1 MNMVTPYCI
10 SVTVSDAA
18 CDHRRMQPVAESSQ
32 RVPKLLYAATAFEAL
47 GYGAIFAL
55 LAELQIKYHL
65 PTYSLG
71 LIAGTSF
78 LSGLFAQVG
87 LARYADRGYT
97 RLLLRVG
104 LAIAAVGML
113 WFGLAS
119 TMWEFIGARL
129 LLGLGSGMFVPAARR
144 VVVARSGP
152 KSGEAL
158 GRLASVEVAGFISGP
173 PVAAV
178 LSSAFG
184 LHAPFLI
191 LAGALAL
198 TSPAVA
204 RIEEPPMGA
213 EQPKRA
219 LRVLVANR
227 GVRSGLALAAALY
240 LSIGVFDATWAKYM
254 TDLGAS
260 TNVIAITLALFA
272 LPLVALSPFGGRLA
286 DRKGPLRSGVFAL
299 TLTVPLI
306 ALYGVANSI
315 IVISIIA
322 VAHSVFDAISTPS
335 GQAAVARAA
344 PPELTAAGQGLYA
357 AAAATA
363 AGLAAFG
370 AAPLYGAAGAEVMWG
385 ADATGVAILTALAFY
400 WGRGTR
406 ADQPAEP
413 ETSPLPG

>member
-1 MNMVTPYCI
+1 
-10 SVTVSDAA
+10 
-18 CDHRRMQPVAESSQ
+18 
-32 RVPKLLYAATAFEAL
+32 
-47 GYGAIFAL
+47 
-55 LAELQIKYHL
+55 
-65 PTYSLG
+65 
-71 LIAGTSF
+71 
-78 LSGLFAQVG
+78 
-87 LARYADRGYT
+87 
-97 RLLLRVG
+97 
-104 LAIAAVGML
+104 
-113 WFGLAS
+113 
-119 TMWEFIGARL
+119 
-129 LLGLGSGMFVPAARR
+129 MFVPAARR

-173 PVAAV
+173 PIAAV
-178 LSSAFG
+178 LSSLFG

-204 RIEEPPMGA
+204 RIAEPPIGA

-286 DRKGPLRSGVFAL
+286 DRKGPMRSGVVAL
-299 TLTVPLI
+299 ACTVPLV
-306 ALYGVANSI
+306 AAYGVANSV
-315 IVISIIA
+315 IVVSLIA
-322 VAHSVFDAISTPS
+322 VVHSVFDAISTPS
-335 GQAAVARAA
+335 GQAAVARTA

-370 AAPLYGAAGAEVMWG
+370 AAPLYGAAGPEAMWG
-385 ADATGVAILTALAFY
+385 AAAAGVAVLTALAFY
-400 WGRGTR
+400 WGRGTA
-406 ADQPAEP
+406 ADRPAEP
-413 ETSPLPG
+413 ETQPLPG

>member
-1 MNMVTPYCI
+1 M
-10 SVTVSDAA
+10 D
-18 CDHRRMQPVAESSQ
+18 PVEGSPP

-55 LAELQIKYHL
+55 LAELQDEYDL
-65 PTYSLG
+65 PTYGLG

-78 LSGLFAQVG
+78 LAGLGAQVG

-97 RLLLRVG
+97 RLLLRLG
-104 LAIAAVGML
+104 LAVAAAGML

-119 TMWEFIGARL
+119 QLWEFIGARL

-144 VVVARSGP
+144 VVVARSGG

-173 PVAAV
+173 PIAAV
-178 LSSAFG
+178 LSSLFG

-204 RIEEPPMGA
+204 RIEEPPMG
-213 EQPKRA
+213 EVPPKGA
-219 LRVLVANR
+219 LRVLVKIP
-227 GVRSGLALAAALY
+227 GVRAGLALAAALY

-254 TDLGAS
+254 SDLGAS
-260 TNVIAITLALFA
+260 TNVIAFTLALFA

-286 DRKGPLRSGVFAL
+286 DRRGPLRSGVVAL
-299 TLTVPLI
+299 GLTIPLI
-306 ALYGVANSI
+306 AGYGFANSV
-315 IVISIIA
+315 IVASLIA

-344 PPELTAAGQGLYA
+344 PASLTAAGQGLYA
-357 AAAATA
+357 ASAAAA
-363 AGLAAFG
+363 AGFAAFG
-370 AAPLYGAAGAEVMWG
+370 AAPLYDAAGAEAMWG
-385 ADATGVAILTALAFY
+385 AAAVGVAILTALALY
-400 WGRGTR
+400 WGRGTP
-406 ADQPAEP
+406 ADRPAEP
-413 ETSPLPG
+413 ETEPLPG

>member
-1 MNMVTPYCI
+1 MNMVTPYRI
-10 SVTVSDAA
+10 SATVSDAA
-18 CDHRRMQPVAESSQ
+18 WDHPGMPSVGETRK
-32 RVPKLLYAATAFEAL
+32 RVPKMLYAATAFEAL

-55 LAELQIKYHL
+55 LAQLQIKYHL
-65 PTYSLG
+65 PTYGLG

-78 LSGLFAQVG
+78 LAGLGAQVG

-104 LAIAAVGML
+104 LAVAAVGML

-119 TMWEFIGARL
+119 HLWEFIGARL
-129 LLGLGSGMFVPAARR
+129 LLGLGSGMFVPAVRR
-144 VVVARSGP
+144 VVVTRSGE
-152 KSGEAL
+152 KAGEAL
-158 GRLASVEVAGFISGP
+158 GRLASFEVAGFISGP
-173 PVAAV
+173 PIAAV
-178 LSSAFG
+178 LAALFG

-198 TSPAVA
+198 ASPAVA
-204 RIEEPPMGA
+204 RIDEPPIQA

-260 TNVIAITLALFA
+260 TTVIAVTLALFA

-286 DRKGPLRSGVFAL
+286 DRKGPLRSGVIAL
-299 TLTVPLI
+299 TLTVPLVAAYGIADTVVVASLI
-306 ALYGVANSI
+306 ALV
-315 IVISIIA
+315 
-322 VAHSVFDAISTPS
+322 HSVFDAISTPS

-344 PPELTAAGQGLYA
+344 PPSLTAAGQGLYA
-357 AAAATA
+357 AAAALA
-363 AGLAAFG
+363 AGVAAFG
-370 AAPLYGAAGAEVMWG
+370 AAPLYGLAGGEAMWAAA
-385 ADATGVAILTALAFY
+385 ATGIAILTALAYY
-400 WGRGTR
+400 WGRGTA
-406 ADQPAEP
+406 ADLPAEP
-413 ETSPLPG
+413 ESEPLPG